1 MGSTHASAAL
11 TAFSAALA
19 TLIVI
24 FATPV
29 LKSMSID
36 TATYDVVKLALTT
49 VLAGIVP
56 YMVALLN
63 AIIKRMG
70 GTPPDTQEGEGNGRT

>member
-1 MGSTHASAAL
+1 MSSTHASAAL
-11 TAFSAALA
+11 TAFAAALA